1 MHPNKVRVILRCLF
15 SSLCL
20 TLGLQGCG
28 GCSSPGAALAV
39 VTPTTAP
46 VNAALLNLLIPA
58 AVARCPAEGCG
69 NGVLDASQITTTR
82 SICNGA
88 SGSGVAWNAV
98 TTATVQ
104 PRPSNGL
111 FVPLSH
117 RLNTGLFPSNC
128 FFPL

>member
-1 MHPNKVRVILRCLF
+1 MHPNKVRAILRCLF

-58 AVARCPAEGCG
+58 AVARCPAEGNGNG
-69 NGVLDASQITTTR
+69 NGVLDASQISTTR

-88 SGSGVAWNAV
+88 SGSGVTWNAV
-98 TTATVQ
+98 TTATLQ
-104 PRPSNGL
+104 PRPNNGL

-117 RLNTGLFPSNC
+117 RLNTGLFPSN
-128 FFPL
+128 